1 MGIREIDLSSSF
13 GFLESVI
20 GSLYDLGGRAP
31 RGSSRSWMGLEMV
44 SKDLSNV
51 GIEGEMIGFTS
62 WAHLTILLEAHPRS
76 QIFPNVPHENSRRKM
91 MLIWKIS

>member
-31 RGSSRSWMGLEMV
+31 RGSSRSRMGLEMG
-44 SKDLSNV
+44 SKDLTNV
-51 GIEGEMIGFTS
+51 GIEGERIGFTS
-62 WAHLTILLEAHPRS
+62 MGSLDNPFGS
-76 QIFPNVPHENSRRKM
+76 SS
-91 MLIWKIS
+91 KISDFP